1 MKKIV
6 YLLLI
11 MFLIPIFVN
20 AETLTYNV
28 CESGCEYNS
37 FLAVIHDIKAIT
49 NKSDKDIIINTDGV
63 IVATAGATIND
74 ENDVFKSFSINIK
87 NYPPNDWIDLY
98 LLYAKDILING
109 NECTVDHLGLGL
121 HGNNVEIKNIN
132 TTNDSYIYLKTN
144 ILKMS
149 NVHGGMTFELD
160 ISNDD
165 QAELSK
171 ILQMDAEMLKNINV
185 LYLKD
190 DFTITNM
197 DLSNSVIQFTGNK
210 LDVYDSKLGVIM
222 SAPTNGDINVNIYN
236 SKFNLLKHKNITTM
250 EEYTQEIYPN
260 GYSIKKLEDFNY
272 SLFDLNIP
280 DGVFAGTAN
289 TTAYFDKEVKLK
301 PSDKLNL
308 AEFLDYYTEDKD
320 MEYTIEDESIA
331 KIENK
336 ELSAL
341 KEGSTKVTVTTDEG
355 HVVYNI
361 NLVVEKETIPEKIDK
376 MTIKVPITGSKI
388 KVWIVVV
395 SAMLLG
401 IVGVCIGMLVKNK
414 KR

>member
-1 MKKIV
+1 MKKYIYIILSV
-6 YLLLI
+6 IL
-11 MFLIPIFVN
+11 FIPFIVN

-28 CESGCEYNS
+28 CESGCEYTN
-37 FLAVIHDIKAIT
+37 FTEVIYHVKQISD
-49 NKSDKDIIINTDGV
+49 KSNKDIIVNADGV
-63 IVATAGATIND
+63 LVGTAGATIND

-87 NYPPNDWIDLY
+87 NYPPNEWIDLY

-109 NECTVDHLGLGL
+109 NGYTVDHLGLGL
-121 HGNNVEIKNIN
+121 HGNNIEIKNIN

-149 NVHGGMTFELD
+149 NVHGGMTLD
-160 ISNDD
+160 LDTSNDD

-171 ILQMDAEMLKNINV
+171 VLQMDDEMLKNIKT
-185 LYLKD
+185 LSLKD

-197 DLSNSVIQFTGNK
+197 DLSNSMIQFTGNK
-210 LDVYDSKLGVIM
+210 LDVYDSKLGIIM
-222 SAPTNGDINVNIYN
+222 SAPTNGDVNVNIYN

-250 EEYTQEIYPN
+250 EEYTQELYTSD
-260 GYSIKKLEDFNY
+260 YSIKKLEDFNY

-280 DGVFAGTAN
+280 DGGFAGTAN

-308 AEFLDYYTEDKD
+308 IDYLDYYTEDKEI
-320 MEYTIEDESIA
+320 EYTIEDESIA

-388 KVWIVVV
+388 KAWVVVV

-401 IVGVCIGMLVKNK
+401 IIGGCIYMLVK
-414 KR
+414 